1 MNIQIQTINLDLTS
15 AIKDFVE
22 SKFSTLNRVVSDQTV
37 LCNVDLERTT
47 NHHKQGEVYKVSVRI
62 KTAEELY
69 HIDTTQEDL
78 YAAIDI
84 AKDDIER
91 NIVNNTKKK
100 RSIFRRTASR
110 FKKLLQ
116 RQS

>member
-1 MNIQIQTINLDLTS
+1 MNIQIQTINLDLTP

-22 SKFSTLNRVVSDQTV
+22 SKFSTLYRVVSDQTA

-62 KTAEELY
+62 KTAGEAY
-69 HIDTTQEDL
+69 QIDTTQEDL

-91 NIVNNTKKK
+91 NIVNNSKKK
-100 RSIFRRTASR
+100 RSLFRRTSAR
-110 FKKLLQ
+110 FKKLIR
-116 RQS
+116 RQT